1 MKPKSKSSK
10 TAGSATTSKS
20 SAMAAGGRDAAQAQ

>member
-10 TAGSATTSKS
+10 TAGATAPSSKTAS
-20 SAMAAGGRDAAQAQ
+20 TTQGGPS